1 MSARPAYPGPVLA
14 VADDDD
20 EPTREAST
28 LPDGLFGDQ
37 ASDDVTLITDK
48 SAASGDLRFGRRSAN
63 DAPSARLPPPVIP
76 QFRGLP
82 PASAPPRGEG
92 FAGSTGF
99 GRASTLAPLR
109 VVAPP
114 ASSARWTV
122 PEPRASQRDPVPAPQ
137 ARLAVGSAPYGHYYS
152 AEPAFPRSGALPRVL
167 VGAAGEPPGAS
178 GEATDILPGVAAPAP
193 SFGPAPASASQHTQP
208 APEPM
213 FAAAPA
219 AAVTAAEA
227 AQYLTPH
234 SRAVPFGSSSPA
246 PYFAEP
252 PSARPPYVAPPAG
265 PSHAAKVGA
274 ICGAASLVLSLGIG
288 MLLLVPRRGTLRIEL
303 ERSQREVIGAG
314 SPRGGAERAE
324 VFIDGQKV
332 CDVAPCIVTDLRP
345 GPKTIRLIGPGIPG
359 GATVATATVEAGRER
374 LALVSMGGEAPV
386 PAVSGSGELHVASAQ
401 TGVRVS
407 VDGVDRGA
415 LPLDMKGVVAGL
427 HRLRFDGG
435 ERYAPLE
442 REVEVGAGRSVELD
456 PVRLKLLRGRIT
468 IDDAPTDARVVLVRS
483 TPPTSE
489 RVLSGP
495 WPMSVEVDAVHWRV
509 IASRKGESDATQ
521 DVSFDDGESDK
532 RVRLELKG
540 AEKKPATVAA
550 SEPEPSRPAPRS
562 TPREAPASP
571 PRAAVHATPPEP
583 PAAPST
589 RGSGTLSMNS
599 LPLSKVLLDG
609 RPLGSTPKVDV
620 SVPAGTHTVT
630 FVHPELGRK
639 SVTVTVRVG
648 ESASAS
654 VRFRRPE

>member
-1 MSARPAYPGPVLA
+1 MTGRPAYPGPVLA
-14 VADDDD
+14 LGDDD

-48 SAASGDLRFGRRSAN
+48 SSASGDYRFGRRGAN
-63 DAPSARLPPPVIP
+63 GAPGAPLPPTAIP

-82 PASAPPRGEG
+82 PPSSPPRGQG
-92 FAGSTGF
+92 FAGPSGF
-99 GRASTLAPLR
+99 GRAATLAPLR

-122 PEPRASQRDPVPAPQ
+122 PEPRPSQRGAATAPQ
-137 ARLAVGSAPYGHYYS
+137 PRPGVGSPYGHYYS
-152 AEPAFPRSGALPRVL
+152 TEPAFPRPGALPRVL
-167 VGAAGEPPGAS
+167 VGAADDTPAHS
-178 GEATDILPGVAAPAP
+178 GEATDILPDAAPRSRP
-193 SFGPAPASASQHTQP
+193 FSPAPALEARQTQP

-213 FAAAPA
+213 FAAQPVA
-219 AAVTAAEA
+219 AAMPAEA
-227 AQYLTPH
+227 TQHLTPR
-234 SRAVPFGSSSPA
+234 SRAAPFGNSSPA
-246 PYFAEP
+246 PYLAELPVAP
-252 PSARPPYVAPPAG
+252 PSYVAPRTG
-265 PSHAAKVGA
+265 PSHAAKIGA
-274 ICGAASLVLSLGIG
+274 LCGAASLVLSVGIG

-303 ERSQREVIGAG
+303 ERSQREVVGAG
-314 SPRGGAERAE
+314 SARGGAERAE

-332 CDVAPCIVTDLRP
+332 CDVAPCIVTDLTP

-359 GATVATATVEAGRER
+359 GSAVATAMVEAGRER

-386 PAVSGSGELHVASAQ
+386 PAVSGLGELHVASAQ

-415 LPLDMKGVVAGL
+415 LPLDMKGVAAGL

-442 REVEVGAGRSVELD
+442 REVEVGAGRTVELD
-456 PVRLKLLRGRIT
+456 SVRLKLLRGRIT
-468 IDDAPTDARVVLVRS
+468 IDDAPADARVVLVRN

-495 WPMSVEVDAVHWRV
+495 WPMSVEVDAVRWQV
-509 IASRKGESDATQ
+509 IASKKGESDATQ
-521 DVSFDDGESDK
+521 EVSFDDGQPDK

-540 AEKKPATVAA
+540 GEKKPATVAA

-562 TPREAPASP
+562 APREAPASP
-571 PRAAVHATPPEP
+571 PPAAARATPPEP

-630 FVHPELGRK
+630 FVHPDLGRK